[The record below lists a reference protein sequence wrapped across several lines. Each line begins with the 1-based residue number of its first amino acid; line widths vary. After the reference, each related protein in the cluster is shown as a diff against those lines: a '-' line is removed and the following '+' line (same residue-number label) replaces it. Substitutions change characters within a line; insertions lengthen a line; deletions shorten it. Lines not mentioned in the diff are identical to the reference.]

1 MDKCIDDIY
10 SIYDIFDNEI
20 KVIIIERQEYT
31 LEEIKEKYPNM
42 DIDNIRKS

>member
-42 DIDNIRKS
+42 DIDNIRKR